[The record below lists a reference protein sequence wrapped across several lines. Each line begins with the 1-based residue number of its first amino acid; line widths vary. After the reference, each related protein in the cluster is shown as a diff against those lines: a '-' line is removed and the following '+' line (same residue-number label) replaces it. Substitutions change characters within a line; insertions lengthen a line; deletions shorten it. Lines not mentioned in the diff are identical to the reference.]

1 MNHQTDIFLVD
12 PHSKSRGSDHYPD
25 FIVYE
30 IILTGCF
37 HPGFHLSVKSTG
49 RKTVLPQARG
59 NFGCRTGTG
68 NINYSRTI
76 MVFNDTP

>member
-30 IILTGCF
+30 II
-37 HPGFHLSVKSTG
+37 K
-49 RKTVLPQARG
+49 G
-59 NFGCRTGTG
+59 NGSSLGSCSNDKLFSSEPTRC
-68 NINYSRTI
+68 NIKHSRYK
-76 MVFNDTP
+76 VR